1 MKSPLSSSLATFTE
15 RQRERALERFAL
27 LRPHLEEGIP
37 LTVLAR
43 TSRIS
48 LSTFQRWDR
57 GYRER
62 GLDGLMPQRRSDCGQ
77 SRDLPE
83 ELILLIEGLAL
94 QVSRRPLT
102 SIHALVSEVAR
113 EQGWPIPSYAQVY
126 RIVQRIPED
135 VKTLAQKGAVVYREQ
150 FDLLYRRQ
158 ASSANV
164 IWQADHCRL
173 RIFVVKE
180 AGKVDLPWLTAIE
193 DDYSRAVVGY
203 HLGWT
208 APSALR
214 TSLALR
220 QAIWVK
226 EDQRWPMHGVPE
238 IFYTDHGSDFT
249 SKHMEAVAID
259 LKMTLIFSQVS
270 NPRGRGK
277 MERCFRTLREDDL
290 SKLPGYAPKVKD
302 PVAQRRINEQAR
314 KEACLTLPELD
325 ALVRRWVLETY
336 HQREHSETHAS
347 PHERWVASGI
357 LPVLPP
363 SAEQLD
369 LLLLQPRRRHKVHQE
384 GIRFLGAWYMHALL
398 ADSVGDAVIIRY
410 DPTNLATIWVYVVDS
425 LEEERF
431 LCQAESIERGGHAV
445 SQQEIVAARRSRR
458 TRVSKEVGER
468 KRAVTRYASP
478 RALARRALAGLAS
491 PKKPNQSVVN
501 AEEGASA
508 PVLPDSFGASVSPV
522 RWYDVDEAALVIAA
536 PAIESVSNPN
546 DPAISSSLAEP
557 KGSFPSSV
565 RWYDDE

>member
-1 MKSPLSSSLATFTE
+1 MSLSLSSLATFTE
-15 RQRERALERFAL
+15 RQRTRALARFAL
-27 LRPHLEEGIP
+27 IRSHLEERVP
-37 LTVLAR
+37 LTTLAR
-43 TSRIS
+43 TSQ
-48 LSTFQRWDR
+48 LSVRTLQRLVSAYHEE
-57 GYRER
+57 GLR
-62 GLDGLMPQRRSDCGQ
+62 GLVPQRRSDCGQ

-94 QVSRRPLT
+94 QVLRRPLT
-102 SIHALVSEVAR
+102 SIHVLVSEVAR
-113 EQGWPIPSYAQVY
+113 EQSWPIPSYAQVY
-126 RIVQRIPED
+126 RIVQRLPED
-135 VKTLAQKGAVVYREQ
+135 RKTLAQKGAVAYREQ

-193 DDYSRAVVGY
+193 DDYSRAVTGY
-203 HLGWT
+203 HLGWS

-214 TSLALR
+214 TGLALR
-220 QAIWVK
+220 QAIGVK
-226 EDQRWPMHGVPE
+226 EDDRWPMHGVPE
-238 IFYTDHGSDFT
+238 SFYTDHGSDFT

-259 LKMTLIFSQVS
+259 LKMTLIFSQVN

-277 MERCFRTLREDDL
+277 MERCFRTMREDVL

-302 PVAQRRINEQAR
+302 PQEQRRMNEQAR
-314 KEACLTLPELD
+314 KEACLTLEELD

-336 HQREHSETHAS
+336 HQREHSVTHAR

-410 DPTNLATIWVYVVDS
+410 DPTNLATIRVYVVDF

-458 TRVSKEVGER
+458 KRVSKEVGER
-468 KRAVTRYASP
+468 KRAVARYASP
-478 RALARRALAGLAS
+478 QALARRAVAHLGS
-491 PKKPNQSVVN
+491 TKKPSQPLVDADEV
-501 AEEGASA
+501 ASA
-508 PVLPDSFGASVSPV
+508 PALPDSPGASVSHV

-546 DPAISSSLAEP
+546 GTAISRVLAEP
-557 KGSFPSSV
+557 KGSFLSSV

>member
-1 MKSPLSSSLATFTE
+1 MSLSLSSLATFTE
-15 RQRERALERFAL
+15 RQRTRALARFAL
-27 LRPHLEEGIP
+27 IRPHLEERVP
-37 LTVLAR
+37 LTTLAQTSPLSVR
-43 TSRIS
+43 T
-48 LSTFQRWDR
+48 LQRLVCAYHKE
-57 GYRER
+57 GLR
-62 GLDGLMPQRRSDCGQ
+62 GLVPKRRSDCGQ
-77 SRDLPE
+77 SRDLPD
-83 ELILLIEGLAL
+83 ELILLTQGLAL
-94 QVSRRPLT
+94 QVLRRPLT

-126 RIVQRIPED
+126 RIVQRLPED
-135 VKTLAQKGAVVYREQ
+135 VKTLAQKGAEAYREQ

-180 AGKVDLPWLTAIE
+180 GGKVDLPWLTAIE
-193 DDYSRAVVGY
+193 DDYSRAVAGY
-203 HLGWT
+203 HLGWS

-214 TSLALR
+214 TGLALR
-220 QAIWVK
+220 QAIGVK
-226 EDQRWPMHGVPE
+226 EDERWPMHGVPE
-238 IFYTDHGSDFT
+238 SFYTDHGSDFT

-259 LKMTLIFSQVS
+259 LKMTLIFSQVK

-277 MERCFRTLREDDL
+277 MERCFRTMREDVL

-314 KEACLTLPELD
+314 KEACLTLEELD

-336 HQREHSETHAS
+336 HQREHSVTHAR

-384 GIRFLGAWYMHALL
+384 GIRFLGTWYMHALL
-398 ADSVGDAVIIRY
+398 ADFVGDAVIIRY
-410 DPTNLATIWVYVVDS
+410 DPTNLATIRVYVVDS

-458 TRVSKEVGER
+458 KRVSKEVGER

-478 RALARRALAGLAS
+478 RALARRAVAQLDATKEAS
-491 PKKPNQSVVN
+491 QPLVDADEV
-501 AEEGASA
+501 ASA
-508 PVLPDSFGASVSPV
+508 LPGEVRASVSPV

-536 PAIESVSNPN
+536 SAIESVSNPN
-546 DPAISSSLAEP
+546 GTAIARVLAEP
-557 KGSFPSSV
+557 TGSFPSSV